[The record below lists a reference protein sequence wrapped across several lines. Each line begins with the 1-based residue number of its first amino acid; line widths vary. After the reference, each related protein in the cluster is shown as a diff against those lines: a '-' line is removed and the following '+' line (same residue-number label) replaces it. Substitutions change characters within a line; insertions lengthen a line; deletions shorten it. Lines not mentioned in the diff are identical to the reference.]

1 MRKENVAVGGAV
13 LTALGASLCCIGP
26 ILALVFG
33 VGAFTAATVFA
44 SARPYL
50 LAAAVLALAFGFYRL
65 YFRREASSS
74 SCAPGE
80 ACATRPASRAA
91 RLSLWIASAMVLVFA
106 LSPYYVGTLAR
117 HLTANREAT
126 GAEESTTAAQPAT
139 AQETF
144 KVSGMTCAGC
154 ETTIKLA
161 LERTPGVSRAEVSY
175 DRGNAVVEYDPKVT
189 STDKLCAA
197 INETGYKC
205 ELPK

>member
-26 ILALVFG
+26 ILVLTFG
-33 VGAFTAATVFA
+33 VSAFGAATVFA

-65 YFRREASSS
+65 YFRREA
-74 SCAPGE
+74 CAPGE
-80 ACATRPASRAA
+80 ACAARPASRAA
-91 RLSLWIASAMVLVFA
+91 RLSLWFASAAVLIFV

-117 HLTANREAT
+117 HLSANREAA
-126 GAEESTTAAQPAT
+126 GAESTAAAPPAT

-161 LERTPGVSRAEVSY
+161 LERTPGVRSAEVSY
-175 DRGNAVVEYDPKVT
+175 DRGEAVVEYNPNVT
-189 STDKLCAA
+189 NTDKLRVA